1 MKTFSI
7 IALVLVAAP
16 SFAVAQTAEK
26 PAATAAAQP
35 LTADE
40 VKAIRKRLQQ
50 IEQEIEKEVVE
61 TQYNRAGSSRP
72 ADSLTL
78 YNSDT
83 YNPRRRPKLPHDI
96 RIVSPYHEQLVRE
109 RTALEAK
116 LTAGRIR

>member
-26 PAATAAAQP
+26 PAATAVAQP

-40 VKAIRKRLQQ
+40 VKVIKKRLQQ
-50 IEQEIEKEVVE
+50 IESEIEKEVIE
-61 TQYNRAGSSRP
+61 TQYNRSGSSRP
-72 ADSLTL
+72 DSLTL

-83 YNPRRRPKLPHDI
+83 YNGRRRPKLPHDI

-109 RTALEAK
+109 RAALEAK
-116 LTAGRIR
+116 LTAARIR